1 MCFWGL
7 TSCVVVLGSARV
19 STSLR
24 EDAAMHGTVTKS
36 ELIERIS
43 EKLKL
48 PNGKAEQIVN
58 CVFDSMVRALQEG
71 EGIEIRG
78 FGSFTVREYKAYEGR
93 NPRTGE
99 TVHVAPKKLPFFKV
113 GKDLRERVNSAF
125 LSGTPLAP
133 SDDDDDDDDDVDDE
147 EAALYT
153 ESESDD

>member
-1 MCFWGL
+1 
-7 TSCVVVLGSARV
+7 
-19 STSLR
+19 
-24 EDAAMHGTVTKS
+24 MHGTVTKS

-58 CVFDSMVRALQEG
+58 CVFDSMVKALQDG

-113 GKDLRERVNSAF
+113 GKDLRERVNAAF
-125 LSGTPLAP
+125 LGKPLPVHAP
-133 SDDDDDDDDDVDDE
+133 DEDDEDGDDDILDDDQD
-147 EAALYT
+147 
-153 ESESDD
+153 

>member
-1 MCFWGL
+1 MQ
-7 TSCVVVLGSARV
+7 
-19 STSLR
+19 
-24 EDAAMHGTVTKS
+24 GTVTKS

-58 CVFDSMVRALQEG
+58 CVFDSMVKALQEG

-125 LSGTPLAP
+125 QRTSSGGA
-133 SDDDDDDDDDVDDE
+133 SDG
-147 EAALYT
+147 AGSAGGGF
-153 ESESDD
+153 